1 MREVKEMKE
10 ALLYIILGILVV
22 GVSVLSYIMGV

>member
-1 MREVKEMKE
+1 MKE

-22 GVSVLSYIMGV
+22 GVSIYTYLSFMEGNI